1 MCVRLGLLT
10 SVKLSAMGLAGW
22 VRGQDLWAP
31 VWLATYAAVIAMYAS
46 GVLALIRYEPAAHGV
61 VTRATVV
68 GLTESNYHRCGRDHY
83 PEVIVTFRPAN
94 QAGVRPTFTDQ
105 MCLFDVRVGDTV
117 TVARQANGDV
127 NVDPITSV
135 SGVFGRVAR
144 WTAAVWLAVFGATT
158 AQRRLEAIAA
168 SREPGANRRRPTR

>member
-1 MCVRLGLLT
+1 
-10 SVKLSAMGLAGW
+10 MGLADW
-22 VRGQDLWAP
+22 VRGQNLLAP
-31 VWLATYAAVIAMYAS
+31 VWLATYAAVVAMYAS
-46 GVLALIRYEPAAHGV
+46 GIFALIRYAPAAQGV

-68 GLTESNYHRCGRDHY
+68 NMTDSDYRRCGRDQY

-94 QAGVRPTFTDQ
+94 RADAGPTFTDQ

-127 NVDPITSV
+127 YVDPIS
-135 SGVFGRVAR
+135 SIAGVLARVAG

-158 AQRRLEAIAA
+158 ARNRLDAMANLRETRRN
-168 SREPGANRRRPTR
+168 SRPPTRSG

>member
-1 MCVRLGLLT
+1 L
-10 SVKLSAMGLAGW
+10 
-22 VRGQDLWAP
+22 AP

-46 GVLALIRYEPAAHGV
+46 GVFALVGYAPAAHGM

-68 GLTESNYHRCGRDHY
+68 DMTDSNYRRCGRSHH

-94 QAGVRPTFTDQ
+94 RAAGPAFTDQ

-117 TVARQANGDV
+117 TVARQANGAV
-127 NVDPITSV
+127 FVDPVTSIA
-135 SGVFGRVAR
+135 GVLGRVIG
-144 WTAAVWLAVFGATT
+144 WTAAAWVAVFGFAT

-168 SREPGANRRRPTR
+168 LRESRTHNRPPPQ